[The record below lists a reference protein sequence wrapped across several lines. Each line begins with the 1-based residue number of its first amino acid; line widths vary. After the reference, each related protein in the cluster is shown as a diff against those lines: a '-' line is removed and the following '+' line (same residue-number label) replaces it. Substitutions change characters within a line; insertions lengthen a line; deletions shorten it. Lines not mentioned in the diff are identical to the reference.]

1 MNLDRI
7 VLDFLV
13 WIKEQFWKAPS
24 RSPVYLYEEIA
35 RFDSSRGYLKLVR
48 RNTPRAVATW
58 VFIPKRNTDLDKIKH
73 PSPPNQVNEY
83 KHDIYICCDHLF
95 AVAESAK
102 SNRKIPSTRLNQKQN
117 GYAKKIKTHKIS
129 VLQISH
135 FLQKDDTFESFELFS
150 QEYDLIR
157 QGSRDIHR
165 EAMAV
170 VQSVAMLLKYRAVDD
185 WHFEIE
191 SYRKQFLGSSYTPT
205 IKDINYSL
213 QVETQLQFE
222 DKKTSSQDLLANKNV
237 KTRQKLG

>member
-1 MNLDRI
+1 MKLDRI
-7 VLDFLV
+7 VLDFLT

-58 VFIPKRNTDLDKIKH
+58 VFIPKRNTDLDNIKH
-73 PSPPNQVNEY
+73 PYQPIKVNEY

-95 AVAESAK
+95 TLKK
-102 SNRKIPSTRLNQKQN
+102 SENSRGKIQNIKLNKKQN
-117 GYAKKIKTHKIS
+117 SYKKRIKTHKIS
-129 VLQISH
+129 VLLISH
-135 FLQKDDTFESFELFS
+135 FLHKDDTFESFELFS

-191 SYRKQFLGSSYTPT
+191 SYRKEFLGSSYTPT
-205 IKDINYSL
+205 TKDINSSL
-213 QVETQLQFE
+213 QIETQLEFTNIR
-222 DKKTSSQDLLANKNV
+222 KSHT
-237 KTRQKLG
+237 

>member
-1 MNLDRI
+1 MKLDRI
-7 VLDFLV
+7 VLDFLI

-58 VFIPKRNTDLDKIKH
+58 VFIPKRNTDLDDVKQ
-73 PSPPNQVNEY
+73 SVQTSQVNEY
-83 KHDIYICCDHLF
+83 KHDVYICCDHLF
-95 AVAESAK
+95 TLPDR
-102 SNRKIPSTRLNQKQN
+102 SNSRKKLHNISLDKKRNAYRKI
-117 GYAKKIKTHKIS
+117 IKTHKIS
-129 VLQISH
+129 VLLISH
-135 FLQKDDTFESFELFS
+135 FLHKDDTFESFEVFS

-157 QGSRDIHR
+157 QGSRDMHR
-165 EAMAV
+165 EAMAI
-170 VQSVAMLLKYRAVDD
+170 VQSVAMLLKYRTVDD

-213 QVETQLQFE
+213 QVEAQLDCGQN
-222 DKKTSSQDLLANKNV
+222 KMSSQDLLANKNFNP
-237 KTRQKLG
+237 RQKLG

>member
-1 MNLDRI
+1 MKLDRI
-7 VLDFLV
+7 VLDFLT

-35 RFDSSRGYLKLVR
+35 RFDSSRGYLKLVTR
-48 RNTPRAVATW
+48 HTPRAVATW
-58 VFIPKRNTDLDKIKH
+58 VFIPKRNTDLDNIKH
-73 PSPPNQVNEY
+73 PSQPSQVNEY
-83 KHDIYICCDHLF
+83 KHDVYICCDHLF
-95 AVAESAK
+95 TLPESAK
-102 SNRKIPSTRLNQKQN
+102 PRKKIQNISSNQKRN
-117 GYAKKIKTHKIS
+117 GYMKRIKTHKIS
-129 VLQISH
+129 VLLISH
-135 FLQKDDTFESFELFS
+135 FLHKDDTFESFELFS

-165 EAMAV
+165 EAMAI

-213 QVETQLQFE
+213 QVETQLEFGQ
-222 DKKTSSQDLLANKNV
+222 KKNFSQDLLANKNF